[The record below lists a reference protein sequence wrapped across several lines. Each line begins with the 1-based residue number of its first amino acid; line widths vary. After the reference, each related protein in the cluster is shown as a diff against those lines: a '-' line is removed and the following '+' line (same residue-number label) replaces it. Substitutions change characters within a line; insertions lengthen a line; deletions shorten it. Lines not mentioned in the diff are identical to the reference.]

1 MEKFKIKKIL
11 LINLC
16 ILELIIF
23 TQKIKSI
30 INKTTFLEEDSSQI
44 LCLISLLFILVAIEF
59 YIYLDSY
66 FKNKQK

>member
-1 MEKFKIKKIL
+1 MERSKIKKIL

-16 ILELIIF
+16 TLGLVIF

-30 INKTTFLEEDSSQI
+30 VNKTIFLEEDPSQI
-44 LCLISLLFILVAIEF
+44 LCLIILLIILIAIEF

-66 FKNKQK
+66 FKNK